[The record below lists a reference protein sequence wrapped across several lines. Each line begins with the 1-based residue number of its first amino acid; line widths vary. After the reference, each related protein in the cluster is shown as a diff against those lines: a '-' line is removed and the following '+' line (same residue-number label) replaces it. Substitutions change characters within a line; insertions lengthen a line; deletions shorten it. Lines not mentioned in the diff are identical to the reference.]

1 MGNFNFHFEQ
11 KILSLPY
18 GTGEI
23 KISKRI
29 VEKQSTS
36 EKKDGL
42 CNKKLKLHTQLTE
55 QDIFLIINSSSM
67 G

>member
-18 GTGEI
+18 GTDEI

-29 VEKQSTS
+29 VEKQSTG
-36 EKKDGL
+36 EKK
-42 CNKKLKLHTQLTE
+42 
-55 QDIFLIINSSSM
+55 M
-67 G
+67 GSATKS